1 MYIHQKNTNYAEA
14 EKSRL
19 KIEQLKKDLE
29 ARTIYEMEHRHQR
42 EMNDLNKA
50 NNEELAE
57 FNNLMNKRGAEI
69 TQEGEKSEQEL
80 LAKHKQE
87 LDQARKNLE
96 NELSRKTKESSE
108 LLNLRE
114 MERHMVNQKK

>member
-1 MYIHQKNTNYAEA
+1 
-14 EKSRL
+14 
-19 KIEQLKKDLE
+19 
-29 ARTIYEMEHRHQR
+29 
-42 EMNDLNKA
+42 MNDLNKA

>member
-1 MYIHQKNTNYAEA
+1 
-14 EKSRL
+14 
-19 KIEQLKKDLE
+19 
-29 ARTIYEMEHRHQR
+29 MEHRHQR
-42 EMNDLNKA
+42 EMNELNKA

-87 LDQARKNLE
+87 LDDTRKNLE
-96 NELSRKTKESSE
+96 IELSRKTKESSE